1 MIAGRVAFGLKNV
14 QGAVTSSNAVPGETA
29 QDSTSRNDIDRT
41 LDYNHSRLTFR
52 ANLTTL
58 TEAER
63 RKISSHKVG
72 EDMFEKVSCR
82 FLHGLTHADT
92 PHW

>member
-1 MIAGRVAFGLKNV
+1 MTAGRVAFGLKNV
-14 QGAVTSSNAVPGETA
+14 QGAVTSSNAVPEEAA
-29 QDSTSRNDIDRT
+29 QDSTSQNDIDRT

-72 EDMFEKVSCR
+72 EDMFEKVSCHS
-82 FLHGLTHADT
+82 LKGLAYADASR
-92 PHW
+92 W